1 MLTTLL
7 ALWQE
12 GMKAPLPLPP
22 RTALAWLAGKDALAH
37 YEGTPMQRGEREE
50 PCMARVFPDFAALSA
65 DGRFEALAHSI
76 HAPLLAWAGQYVT
89 ARHHAKAGLAVRAR
103 P

>member
-1 MLTTLL
+1 
-7 ALWQE
+7 
-12 GMKAPLPLPP
+12 
-22 RTALAWLAGKDALAH
+22 
-37 YEGTPMQRGEREE
+37 MQRGEREE
-50 PCMARVFPDFAALSA
+50 PCLARVFPDFAALSA

-89 ARHHAKAGLAVRAR
+89 ARHHAEADLVAGAR

>member
-1 MLTTLL
+1 
-7 ALWQE
+7 
-12 GMKAPLPLPP
+12 
-22 RTALAWLAGKDALAH
+22 
-37 YEGTPMQRGEREE
+37 MQRGEREE

-76 HAPLLAWAGQYVT
+76 HAPLLAWVDAYVR
-89 ARHHAKAGLAVRAR
+89 ARHHAKVALGDEVM